1 MKHNLKH
8 IFLCLCLF
16 AGINAFASDEVNGI
30 YYNLAETTAEVT
42 SVPNSGTYKGEI
54 VIPASII
61 FDEVTYNV
69 TSIGNNAFSGCKLLT
84 AVTIPASVTSIG
96 DNAFTGCV
104 GLSSIILPANLT
116 SIGDNA
122 FSGCTGITA
131 ITIPASVTSIGS
143 NALSNCKGLASI
155 VVEAGNATYNS
166 TNNSNAIILSETN
179 QLIAGCKNTVIPT
192 SVTNIGSGAFSGSTE
207 LTSITIPSSVTKIA
221 SDAFSG
227 CTGLTAVTLE
237 SSALVSAPM
246 TTKTSMKSFFGTQV
260 ETYTLGNAIT
270 SIGSYAFYGCKSATA
285 INIPNTVTSIG
296 NNAFS
301 GCKSLTSITIPNG
314 ITNIPDYAFYGCN
327 ALTSLNIPTTVTEI
341 GRDAFNLCR
350 SLTSVTIP
358 TGVTKIKDYTFYGCN
373 DLTSVTIPEGVDTIG
388 RDAFAFCNSL
398 TSINL
403 PSTVKSMGNYLFYNC
418 TSLNSVSLPNGLT
431 CINDYTFS
439 YCLALKSFSIP
450 SSVTKVSTNAFYES
464 GWYQEQ
470 EDGVMYLGTMAYG
483 YKGDIPNDTI
493 VVIYDETNRFNAMGH
508 IVIFNPGTEMINESA
523 FEGNLNLE
531 RIIIPESLDT
541 ICSTAFAGCLG
552 LSRIYSFAVN
562 PPKVA
567 PDAFGSLTGS
577 YTTLVV
583 YDNAVEAYSS
593 HPVWGKFQVIGIT
606 EFMNKIQGPA
616 SYASPFGGDDAD
628 AIRSTNSDAWTSEM
642 YDLSGRRLG
651 ASQRGLNII
660 RMSDGTTR
668 KVMVK

>member
-42 SVPNSGTYKGEI
+42 NVPNSGTYKGEI
-54 VIPASII
+54 VIPASIT

-69 TSIGNNAFSGCKLLT
+69 TSIGNNAFSGCKGLT

-104 GLSSIILPANLT
+104 GLSSITLPANLT

-155 VVEAGNATYNS
+155 AVEAGNATYS
-166 TNNSNAIILSETN
+166 SPNNCNAIIQSGTN
-179 QLIAGCKNTVIPT
+179 LLVAGCKNTVIPT
-192 SVTNIGSGAFSGSTE
+192 SVTSIGSGAFTGSTE
-207 LTSITIPSSVTKIA
+207 LASITIPSSVTKIA
-221 SDAFSG
+221 DDAFSG

-237 SSALVSAPM
+237 SNALVSAPM
-246 TTKTSMKSFFGTQV
+246 TTKTSMKSIFGTQV

-270 SIGSYAFYGCKSATA
+270 SIGAYAFYGCKSATA

-301 GCKSLTSITIPNG
+301 GCKNLTSITLPNG

-327 ALTSLNIPTTVTEI
+327 SLTSLNIPTTVTEI

-398 TSINL
+398 KSINL
-403 PSTVKSMGNYLFYNC
+403 PSTVKSIGNYLFYNC

-431 CINDYTFS
+431 SINDYTFS

-470 EDGVMYLGTMAYG
+470 EDGDLYLGTMAYG
-483 YKGDIPNDTI
+483 YKGDMPEDYTLRIIDGTTI
-493 VVIYDETNRFNAMGH
+493 
-508 IVIFNPGTEMINESA
+508 INESA
-523 FEGNLNLE
+523 FEGYLNLAG
-531 RIIIPESLDT
+531 IYIPESVDT
-541 ICSTAFAGCLG
+541 ICSAAFSGCLG
-552 LSRIYSFAVN
+552 LVLIVCESTTA
-562 PPKVA
+562 PKVES
-567 PDAFGSLTGS
+567 DAFGSLTGS
-577 YTTLVV
+577 YTYLVV
-583 YDNAVEAYSS
+583 PDNAVDEYKA
-593 HPVWGKFQVIGIT
+593 HPVWGKFQVMGYT
-606 EFMNKIQGPA
+606 EFENMFQEPTT
-616 SYASPFGGDDAD
+616 YASPFGGDDAD
-628 AIRSTNSDAWTSEM
+628 AIRSTNSDAWTSEV
-642 YDLSGRRLG
+642 YDLSGRRLNT
-651 ASQRGLNII
+651 SQRGLNII